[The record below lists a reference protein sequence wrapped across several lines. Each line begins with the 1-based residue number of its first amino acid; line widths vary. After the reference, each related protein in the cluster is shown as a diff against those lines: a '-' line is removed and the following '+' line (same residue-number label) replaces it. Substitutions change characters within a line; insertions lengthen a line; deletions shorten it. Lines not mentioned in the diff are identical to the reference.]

1 MDTLAVRTQGQI
13 SASLSRKWEHHLI
26 FACFKDSLGHIG
38 MESKSKVFS
47 TIGSENA
54 KCLKKSSA
62 VQSSES
68 FKESIS
74 RKLFMTQEKVI

>member
-47 TIGSENA
+47 TW
-54 KCLKKSSA
+54 
-62 VQSSES
+62 QTD
-68 FKESIS
+68 S
-74 RKLFMTQEKVI
+74 RTFLNDETSDEINL